1 MFSSFSEI
9 QEALKN
15 NSFESKMNLSQIESA
30 KSMDPSGS
38 FLYDPTRLEGKVF
51 PWEIEAFT
59 ILSCMSL
66 ESDDSK
72 SLERRKFVDSINY
85 IRNYVDSNL
94 IKYKGTDALAEWF
107 AITCSQVQ
115 FECQKNYM
123 FLFYRYNYY
132 FNYVNNALNMKSL
145 FKEKFGFAHYEY
157 LTLAQ
162 LLWFSF
168 TLELTVHDR
177 QKFMTGINR
186 RYCEHIKKYLTT
198 TREEYNDLYLKT
210 GSSIENCVYSLR
222 PSYSYPFIK
231 FEDHIYLPT
240 PHLLFQ
246 AVTTSMLYRLTEN
259 NNSLRE
265 SIGKNVF
272 EAYLEMIS
280 QNCGLYD
287 EIYSEQVYMV
297 GKEENRTLD
306 LLTRIKDTFVLFD
319 SKSFTPKSALRLFSE
334 KAYIADIKRLAEAV
348 AQVYFHLTDRF
359 RKKYFPFNYDSDKV
373 TDDNVFGIVIVQDEP
388 RFFMDSIYKKAIEII
403 EENDMIA
410 DVGFLKKHIGLLSI
424 YDYER
429 IVFCKSDIVDLL
441 HRREEDTYHNFDLNY
456 IDNVQDNSFWAF
468 KEKFLQ
474 DCMTTA
480 KLIY

>member
-1 MFSSFSEI
+1 
-9 QEALKN
+9 
-15 NSFESKMNLSQIESA
+15 
-30 KSMDPSGS
+30 
-38 FLYDPTRLEGKVF
+38 
-51 PWEIEAFT
+51 
-59 ILSCMSL
+59 
-66 ESDDSK
+66 
-72 SLERRKFVDSINY
+72 
-85 IRNYVDSNL
+85 
-94 IKYKGTDALAEWF
+94 
-107 AITCSQVQ
+107 
-115 FECQKNYM
+115 
-123 FLFYRYNYY
+123 
-132 FNYVNNALNMKSL
+132 
-145 FKEKFGFAHYEY
+145 
-157 LTLAQ
+157 
-162 LLWFSF
+162 
-168 TLELTVHDR
+168 
-177 QKFMTGINR
+177 
-186 RYCEHIKKYLTT
+186 
-198 TREEYNDLYLKT
+198 
-210 GSSIENCVYSLR
+210 
-222 PSYSYPFIK
+222 
-231 FEDHIYLPT
+231 
-240 PHLLFQ
+240 
-246 AVTTSMLYRLTEN
+246 MLYRLTEN

-441 HRREEDTYHNFDLNY
+441 HRREEDTYHNFDL
-456 IDNVQDNSFWAF
+456 
-468 KEKFLQ
+468 K
-474 DCMTTA
+474 TA
-480 KLIY
+480 